1 MKQTLGALSLAIL
14 LGTAS
19 GSYAEEVKEPTQ
31 EELAIDM
38 ASQMQSIGF
47 GIGSRL
53 KYHAKTNT
61 IKFVKDRLTYLMVPY
76 SPTEV
81 VFSFRVTDDDRS
93 YEDLNDWNSS
103 ERLLHAYRITE
114 NTIVLEADYVFIP
127 PLNKEHFNNYLS
139 SLRAQFVRAKS
150 MLEF

>member
-1 MKQTLGALSLAIL
+1 MKQTIGALSLAIL
-14 LGTAS
+14 LGTAA

-38 ASQMQSIGF
+38 TSQLQSIGF
-47 GIGSRL
+47 GIGNRL

-114 NTIVLEADYVFIP
+114 NTLVLEADYVFIP

-139 SLRAQFVRAKS
+139 SLRAQFIRAKS